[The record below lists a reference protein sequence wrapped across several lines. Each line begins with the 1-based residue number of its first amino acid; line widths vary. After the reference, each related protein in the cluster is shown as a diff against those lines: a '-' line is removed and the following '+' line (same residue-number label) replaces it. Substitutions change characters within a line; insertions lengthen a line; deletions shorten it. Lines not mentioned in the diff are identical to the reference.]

1 MAQGPAL
8 RIIWQMQEQM
18 DKVNG
23 QCLQL
28 KYQWKRQKHKQ
39 LCRKYANLSWKSKY
53 SSTLISA
60 TRCTQTLAK
69 KVTTTIEQSSWR
81 RTPLH
86 LRSTRRSCDAM
97 TYSRAPSCAREL
109 SMLRKTGKT
118 FAKNKT
124 SLIFC
129 EPLPQEAATKSN
141 SGERIWES
149 WTLFVHYSHIIAGG
163 MERSRVTA
171 NHLIETADDLLSS
184 LMLPLTIT

>member
-1 MAQGPAL
+1 MRTVIGKLWPKAQHCAL
-8 RIIWQMQEQM
+8 YGKCKSKWTKLM
-18 DKVNG
+18 DNVCNWNTNG
-23 QCLQL
+23 SA
-28 KYQWKRQKHKQ
+28 KHKQ

-163 MERSRVTA
+163 DGAVESDR
-171 NHLIETADDLLSS
+171 
-184 LMLPLTIT
+184 